1 MVFQVDPQSVE
12 NATYLWVAETVLR
25 KHGRPLKAPEI
36 VSFGIED
43 GLFADRQIS
52 RTPQK
57 SMQARLS
64 IDILEKGAESKFLRT
79 GRGLFFLRDMLAGL
93 SRPEDQEYTAVRRQ
107 PTPPSE
113 NVLTVGKRGY
123 EDVLDFQG
131 IDVLHAGRLRKLLSS
146 PHLTYMPRTLAEMS
160 NEYKQFVTYT
170 IIQDQ
175 TRVLC
180 FRRGQYNRAASF
192 LRGALCIGFGGH
204 VTENDLNIF
213 TYQDKGIKANAAR
226 EIAEE
231 IRFQNGRPNIDPST
245 IEMLGLL
252 NDDSSDVGLRHLAV
266 VLRYWVQNPNDWA
279 SPMRGEASVSQLR
292 WVDLQ
297 RSKINLL
304 DFEYWSQLCL
314 RKFYTPSVTA
324 RPAYRIVH
332 RSHLQ
337 QDHILCVVG
346 TIGSGKSIATQC
358 FKSQAGY
365 IELNSGLILARL
377 MGIPPIPQTPRE
389 QFQESAQAFISGDL
403 GPTVLAYALL
413 EEAKR
418 IGSSRIVIDG
428 VRHPATLKALRD
440 RAKRPVV
447 VLYIHTP
454 PDVAYELYTLR
465 EAPKDA
471 LTPAKFT
478 AIQNAPVE
486 SMVRYLID
494 EADAV
499 VYNWFGVED
508 YRFVV
513 KELIADLRL

>member
-1 MVFQVDPQSVE
+1 M
-12 NATYLWVAETVLR
+12 N
-25 KHGRPLKAPEI
+25 
-36 VSFGIED
+36 
-43 GLFADRQIS
+43 
-52 RTPQK
+52 
-57 SMQARLS
+57 
-64 IDILEKGAESKFLRT
+64 
-79 GRGLFFLRDMLAGL
+79 
-93 SRPEDQEYTAVRRQ
+93 
-107 PTPPSE
+107 
-113 NVLTVGKRGY
+113 
-123 EDVLDFQG
+123 
-131 IDVLHAGRLRKLLSS
+131 
-146 PHLTYMPRTLAEMS
+146 

-213 TYQDKGIKANAAR
+213 TYQDQGIKANAAR

-231 IRFQNGRPNIDPST
+231 IRFKSGRPDIDPSA
-245 IEMLGLL
+245 IEVLGLL

-266 VLRYWVQNPNDWA
+266 VLRYWVLNPHDWV
-279 SPMRGEASVSQLR
+279 SPRRGEASVSQLR
-292 WVDLQ
+292 WLDLQ
-297 RSKINLL
+297 RSTINLL

-314 RKFYTPSVTA
+314 RKFYTSSVTA

-332 RSHLQ
+332 RSHFQ

-358 FKSQAGY
+358 FKSEAGY
-365 IELNSGLILARL
+365 IEVNSGQILARL
-377 MGIPPIPQTPRE
+377 MGVPPIPQTPRK
-389 QFQESAQAFISGDL
+389 QFQESAQAFISSDL
-403 GPTVLAYALL
+403 GPTVLACAIL

-418 IGSSRIVIDG
+418 MGSSRIVIDG

-440 RAKRPVV
+440 NAKRPVV

-454 PDVAYELYTLR
+454 PDVSYELYTLR
-465 EAPKDA
+465 EAPKDT
-471 LTPAKFT
+471 LTPAEFM

-494 EADAV
+494 DADAI
-499 VYNWFGVED
+499 VYNWFGVDD

>member
-1 MVFQVDPQSVE
+1 MVFQDDPQSVE
-12 NATYLWVAETVLR
+12 SATYLWAAETVLR
-25 KHGRPLKAPEI
+25 KHGRPLKEHEI

-93 SRPEDQEYTAVRRQ
+93 SRSEAREYTAIRRQ

-113 NVLTVGKRGY
+113 NVLTVGKKGY
-123 EDVLDFQG
+123 QGNLDFQG
-131 IDVLHAGRLRKLLSS
+131 IDVLHADRLRKLLSS
-146 PHLTYMPRTLAEMS
+146 PYLAYMPRTQAEMN

-204 VTENDLNIF
+204 VTENDLNMF
-213 TYQDKGIKANAAR
+213 SYQDQGITANAAR

-231 IRFQNGRPNIDPST
+231 IRFKAGRPDIDPST
-245 IEMLGLL
+245 IEVLGLL

-266 VLRYWVQNPNDWA
+266 VLRLWVSKSKEWA
-279 SPMRGEASVSQLR
+279 SPLRGEASVSQLR
-292 WVDLQ
+292 WLDLQ
-297 RSKINLL
+297 KTKINLL

-314 RKFYTPSVTA
+314 RKFYAPSVTA
-324 RPAYRIVH
+324 RPGYRIIH
-332 RSHLQ
+332 RSNFQ
-337 QDHILCVVG
+337 QGHILCVVG

-358 FKSQAGY
+358 FKSEAGY
-365 IELNSGLILARL
+365 TEVNSGRILARL
-377 MGIPPIPQTPRE
+377 MGIPPIPETPRK

-403 GPTVLAYALL
+403 GPTVLAYAILQ
-413 EEAKR
+413 EAR
-418 IGSSRIVIDG
+418 RLGSSRVVIDG
-428 VRHPATLKALRD
+428 IRHPATLKALRD
-440 RAKRPVV
+440 NAKRPVA
-447 VLYIHTP
+447 VLYIQTP

-465 EAPKDA
+465 EAPND
-471 LTPAKFT
+471 TPTPPEFA
-478 AIQNAPVE
+478 AVQNAPVE
-486 SMVRYLID
+486 SMTRYLID
-494 EADAV
+494 EADAI
-499 VYNWFGVED
+499 VYNWFGVDD